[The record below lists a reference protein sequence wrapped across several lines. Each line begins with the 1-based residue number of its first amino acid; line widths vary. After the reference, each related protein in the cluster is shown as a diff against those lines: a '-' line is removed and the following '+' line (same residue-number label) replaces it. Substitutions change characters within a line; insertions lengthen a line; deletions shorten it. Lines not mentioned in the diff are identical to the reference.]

1 MLLVPRETRQ
11 QQTRRPLSGPTANKY
26 DTLFWLQPKHS
37 GLILNMSRCIGEMHL
52 TPPPPFHQNP
62 VSGVR
67 CILRDNCMNSWIIQ
81 RSLRVYEYD
90 FENAAIQRRDA
101 SLTKSI
107 APDKEAAGDLIRLFN
122 SIQFNLH
129 YFSDDHKI
137 LSSVGSL
144 FWSA

>member
-52 TPPPPFHQNP
+52 TPPPSFHQNP

-107 APDKEAAGDLIRLFN
+107 APDKEAAGDLIRLLN
-122 SIQFNLH
+122 SIQFT
-129 YFSDDHKI
+129 
-137 LSSVGSL
+137 L
-144 FWSA
+144 F

>member
-1 MLLVPRETRQ
+1 M
-11 QQTRRPLSGPTANKY
+11 
-26 DTLFWLQPKHS
+26 
-37 GLILNMSRCIGEMHL
+37 
-52 TPPPPFHQNP
+52 
-62 VSGVR
+62 
-67 CILRDNCMNSWIIQ
+67 Q

-144 FWSA
+144 F